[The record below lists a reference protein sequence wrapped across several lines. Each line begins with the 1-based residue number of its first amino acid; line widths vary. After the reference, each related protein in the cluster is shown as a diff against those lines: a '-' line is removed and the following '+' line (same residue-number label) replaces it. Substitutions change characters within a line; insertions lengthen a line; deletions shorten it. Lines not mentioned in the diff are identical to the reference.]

1 MTIRLPVASRA
12 ANRAARVRPMIW
24 LAAVGLAVRV
34 ASCAPGQLPGTE
46 SMGNPV
52 AGLDLSA
59 RNGRGGS
66 GGGGGS
72 SSAEVVYFDDAGNQQ
87 TVAPGVQAL
96 GTGYTV
102 NLQGVTVEVAAK
114 SLLTDILGA
123 SDTIDPSASGTISM
137 ATGGPVPRDQLL
149 KVFEAALK
157 ADGLV
162 LVKPGEAFLILRAA
176 VP

>member
-1 MTIRLPVASRA
+1 MTIRLPVASRSA
-12 ANRAARVRPMIW
+12 DRAARVRPMIW
-24 LAAVGLAVRV
+24 LAAVGLAVLV
-34 ASCAPGQLPGTE
+34 ASCAPGRLPGTE

-102 NLQGVTVEVAAK
+102 RRQEIG
-114 SLLTDILGA
+114 
-123 SDTIDPSASGTISM
+123 
-137 ATGGPVPRDQLL
+137 
-149 KVFEAALK
+149 
-157 ADGLV
+157 
-162 LVKPGEAFLILRAA
+162 RAH
-176 VP
+176 V

>member
-1 MTIRLPVASRA
+1 MAIRLPVASRSA
-12 ANRAARVRPMIW
+12 DRAARVRPMIW
-24 LAAVGLAVRV
+24 LAAVGLAVLV
-34 ASCAPGQLPGTE
+34 AACAPGQLPGTE

-87 TVAPGVQAL
+87 TVAPGVQVL

-102 NLQGVTVEVAAK
+102 RRQGVTVDVAAK

-123 SDTIDPSASGTISM
+123 SCTIDPSASGTISM
-137 ATGGPVPRDQLL
+137 ATGGRCRGSSICRSL
-149 KVFEAALK
+149 K
-157 ADGLV
+157 
-162 LVKPGEAFLILRAA
+162 RR
-176 VP
+176 

>member
-24 LAAVGLAVRV
+24 LAAVGLAVLV

-66 GGGGGS
+66 GRGGSGGGGGS
-72 SSAEVVYFDDAGNQQ
+72 SSAEVVYFDEAGNQQ

-102 NLQGVTVEVAAK
+102 SPQGVTVEVAAK

-123 SDTIDPSASGTISM
+123 SCTIDPSASGTISM
-137 ATGGPVPRDQLL
+137 ATGGRCRGSSFCRSL
-149 KVFEAALK
+149 K
-157 ADGLV
+157 
-162 LVKPGEAFLILRAA
+162 RR
-176 VP
+176 